1 MTLIFRTI
9 LIHFIFLLIL
19 MPFVAK
25 ASIYTVYEKIDGDV
39 TRLQRDVLR
48 VRWKDKVGGDL
59 YIYKNYDR
67 IALVTP
73 FQLFL
78 ALKNL
83 KFFGSILK
91 EYFRLKGR
99 SIKFIDFDFTTAY
112 ITPWSCLVTVVAMY
126 RILDPQHLFH
136 SNDSLLPI
144 AVLYSFYRGCI
155 SGRVSNILIKRGE
168 NNGVWLLS
176 SLLAFVPGV
185 DLFSELSLRVTRAE
199 FLLSKHKHMPVYF
212 ETFKAYE
219 AMLRSLP
226 NKMK

>member
-1 MTLIFRTI
+1 MTLIFRSV
-9 LIHFIFLLIL
+9 LIHFIFLLSWI
-19 MPFVAK
+19 PFVAK
-25 ASIYTVYEKIDGDV
+25 AAIYTVYEKIDGEV

-48 VRWKDKVGGDL
+48 VKWKDKVGGDL
-59 YIYKNYDR
+59 YVYKNYQR
-67 IALVTP
+67 VALVTP
-73 FQLFL
+73 LQLFL

-83 KFFGSILK
+83 KFFGPIFK
-91 EYFRLKGR
+91 EYFRIHGR
-99 SIKFIDFDFTTAY
+99 SIKFIDFNFTTAY
-112 ITPWSCLVTVVAMY
+112 ITPWSFLYTCLAMY

-136 SNDSLLPI
+136 SNDLLLPI
-144 AVLYSFYRGCI
+144 ALLYSFYRRCI
-155 SGRVSNILIKRGE
+155 SERVSSILAKRGE

-219 AMLRSLP
+219 AMLRRLP
-226 NKMK
+226 NKIK